1 MANTRTARTSPAA
14 KRAAKTP
21 APVDIDGFEPIRLS
35 SAPAAA
41 EVRVPLFYIDDV
53 EYSIPR
59 TVAKSVSLE
68 YLRLARQHGEGIAA
82 QRLLERLL
90 GAEGYE
96 ALEQSD
102 TVTDE
107 QIEEI
112 CALAVRVTFGDVES
126 GGKARTA

>member
-1 MANTRTARTSPAA
+1 MANTRTTRTSPA
-14 KRAAKTP
+14 KRAAAKR
-21 APVDIDGFEPIRLS
+21 PVPIGAGGFEPIRLT
-35 SAPAAA
+35 SAPAVD
-41 EVRVPLFYIDDV
+41 EDRVPLFYIDDA

-59 TVAKSVSLE
+59 TIAKSVSLE

-102 TVTDE
+102 TVTDA
-107 QIEEI
+107 QIEDI
-112 CALAVRVTFGDVES
+112 CALAVRLAFGDAES
-126 GGKARTA
+126 EGKAKTA